1 MHVAGGILFLLC
13 LEGAETVLDNTPDNL
28 KSIGKEKGYE
38 YEKGEHQV
46 IGEYLVA
53 HDPS

>member
-1 MHVAGGILFLLC
+1 MHVAGGILFLLR

-38 YEKGEHQV
+38 KGEHQV
-46 IGEYLVA
+46 IQTIGKYIIY
-53 HDPS
+53 